1 MELQEMNVD
10 GGHIFIFP
18 FPEGMVSVAEEFN
31 PSKEGVRSCS
41 NGDPN
46 LGGFLDLIEPAG
58 GKDLKLTTVIT
69 KEIGCCAD
77 FMNTQNNMVSLHLY
91 A

>member
-1 MELQEMNVD
+1 MSVD

-18 FPEGMVSVAEEFN
+18 YLEGMVSVGEEFN
-31 PSKEGVRSCS
+31 LSKEGVQSCS
-41 NGDPN
+41 DGDPN
-46 LGGFLDLIEPAG
+46 LGGFLNLIESVE
-58 GKDLKLTTVIT
+58 GKDLKPTTVII

-77 FMNTQNNMVSLHLY
+77 FMDTQDNMVSLHLY